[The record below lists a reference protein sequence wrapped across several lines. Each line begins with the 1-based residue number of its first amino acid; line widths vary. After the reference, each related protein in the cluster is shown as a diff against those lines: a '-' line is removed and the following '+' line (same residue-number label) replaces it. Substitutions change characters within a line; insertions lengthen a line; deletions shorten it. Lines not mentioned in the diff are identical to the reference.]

1 MYVADINGRLN
12 ARNKR
17 EAQQVWKFAACWCLF
32 LFAVF
37 ALVMVCL

>member
-1 MYVADINGRLN
+1 MHIADINGRAY

-32 LFAVF
+32 LLAVF
-37 ALVMVCL
+37 ALVMVRL